1 MEKDGLREFVKTSAL
16 RRSIKLAVL
25 LIFFVVLCIPWL
37 MSQSAVRAER
47 ETGAAA
53 SATHGGKNS
62 CVECHAQMGDQLAA
76 PIAAI
81 QDDVHARRGLSCAD
95 CHGGDP
101 AQDDPK
107 RAMNPQKGFVARPKP
122 ADVPRFCGKCHS
134 NAELMK
140 KFNPAIHVD
149 QEAEYYTSVHG
160 KLVKQGD
167 QKPATC
173 ISCHGFHGVKAVS
186 DPNAPVYPLNVAQT
200 CGKCHSSA
208 EYMKNYSIATDQ
220 LQKYGNSVHA
230 EALLK
235 KQDLSAPTC
244 NDCHGNHGATPPG
257 VTSVANVCGACHTRQ
272 PDLFQKS
279 PHKAPF
285 EAVGIAGCVVCHSN
299 HEIHAP
305 TDEMLG
311 VNEKATC
318 VSCHT
323 EGDAGYQ
330 AAQRMRGRIDEL
342 QWHIDQA
349 RQQLN
354 RAAYAG
360 MEVSRPLFDLKD
372 SEDKLI
378 NARVVIHS
386 FSPDELD
393 GVVNPGL
400 QTSIKA
406 HQEGDDALAELQFRR
421 KGLAASLVII
431 FLAGAAIYLKIRQL
445 KHSKQ

>member
-1 MEKDGLREFVKTSAL
+1 
-16 RRSIKLAVL
+16 
-25 LIFFVVLCIPWL
+25 
-37 MSQSAVRAER
+37 
-47 ETGAAA
+47 
-53 SATHGGKNS
+53 
-62 CVECHAQMGDQLAA
+62 
-76 PIAAI
+76 
-81 QDDVHARRGLSCAD
+81 
-95 CHGGDP
+95 
-101 AQDDPK
+101 
-107 RAMNPQKGFVARPKP
+107 
-122 ADVPRFCGKCHS
+122 
-134 NAELMK
+134 
-140 KFNPAIHVD
+140 
-149 QEAEYYTSVHG
+149 
-160 KLVKQGD
+160 
-167 QKPATC
+167 
-173 ISCHGFHGVKAVS
+173 
-186 DPNAPVYPLNVAQT
+186 
-200 CGKCHSSA
+200 
-208 EYMKNYSIATDQ
+208 
-220 LQKYGNSVHA
+220 
-230 EALLK
+230 
-235 KQDLSAPTC
+235 
-244 NDCHGNHGATPPG
+244 
-257 VTSVANVCGACHTRQ
+257 
-272 PDLFQKS
+272 
-279 PHKAPF
+279 
-285 EAVGIAGCVVCHSN
+285 
-299 HEIHAP
+299 
-305 TDEMLG
+305 MLG

-431 FLAGAAIYLKIRQL
+431 FLAGVAIYLKIRQL
-445 KHSKQ
+445 KHSN